1 MKKEDRCSYTNYSR
15 DRYAKLQQQIT
26 GYSKDMTSQDFW
38 KNSKNY
44 PGGDRRADGRN
55 WKVARVHVVL
65 QTRKR
70 L

>member
-1 MKKEDRCSYTNYSR
+1 
-15 DRYAKLQQQIT
+15 
-26 GYSKDMTSQDFW
+26 MTPQDFW